1 MTEAVRAVMDY
12 VFQVMK
18 VRLLTINHYTINA
31 RSRRVIEKCGF
42 KPEGVVPWACKRFD
56 GKICDDVCYSI
67 LREDYINGLGTNLQ
81 DQL

>member
-1 MTEAVRAVMDY
+1 
-12 VFQVMK
+12 
-18 VRLLTINHYTINA
+18 LTVGHFSVNGQ
-31 RSRRVIEKCGF
+31 SRRVIEKCGF